1 MMPIMPLS
9 FLESVMNSREGEGD
23 GEGDGEE
30 DGAGGG
36 GDPSLASADYDVVS
50 AKVEAAEEVG

>member
-1 MMPIMPLS
+1 
-9 FLESVMNSREGEGD
+9 MNSREGEGD